1 MMKMKRQ
8 KAKWSAVLTSAA
20 MLMINIPVS
29 AEEQSQYINGVT
41 QINGYTEFEQ
51 PQVIENQD
59 MAQLGYS
66 DIRAYE
72 IENAGEL
79 AWFVQHFYA
88 GDLETQNVSLA
99 DNIDMSALA
108 AYSWTPLGYYNVET
122 QTGKSYDGV
131 FDGNGYSISNII
143 LNQINGVDLVSKVSE
158 EQAAVLGTQP
168 IENIAQNALAG
179 VFGYIGSAGHVTE
192 LKLENTSITS
202 NADAGV
208 LTGRNEGSI
217 SACVT
222 SGASVTSS
230 KSDAFVS
237 EFAADNEN
245 RIESVYSSNFSITN
259 MLGEDAVTPILLNY
273 APGYS
278 STTGN
283 GSVSAA
289 FTEHKE
295 SVENSLFVTEAPA
308 GVTVLDTSQFAD
320 GAAAWSL
327 NSGFTDPKFSQ
338 LMGTDQM
345 PVLIKKTDESY
356 SRVYKWILDYE
367 DDAREDSVV
376 YTNGIVPDS
385 IFKDGCQ
392 WQVWQLKMM

>member
-1 MMKMKRQ
+1 M
-8 KAKWSAVLTSAA
+8 
-20 MLMINIPVS
+20 
-29 AEEQSQYINGVT
+29 
-41 QINGYTEFEQ
+41 
-51 PQVIENQD
+51 
-59 MAQLGYS
+59 
-66 DIRAYE
+66 
-72 IENAGEL
+72 
-79 AWFVQHFYA
+79 
-88 GDLETQNVSLA
+88 
-99 DNIDMSALA
+99 
-108 AYSWTPLGYYNVET
+108 
-122 QTGKSYDGV
+122 
-131 FDGNGYSISNII
+131 
-143 LNQINGVDLVSKVSE
+143 
-158 EQAAVLGTQP
+158 
-168 IENIAQNALAG
+168 
-179 VFGYIGSAGHVTE
+179 
-192 LKLENTSITS
+192 
-202 NADAGV
+202 
-208 LTGRNEGSI
+208 
-217 SACVT
+217 
-222 SGASVTSS
+222 TSS

-356 SRVYKWILDYE
+356 SPVYKWTLDYQMKQE
-367 DDAREDSVV
+367 R
-376 YTNGIVPDS
+376 ILLS
-385 IFKDGCQ
+385 IQMVLCQ
-392 WQVWQLKMM
+392 TAFLKMDVSGRWQEQMAR

>member
-79 AWFVQHFYA
+79 AWFVQHFYV

-158 EQAAVLGTQP
+158 EQAAVLGTQL

-208 LTGRNEGSI
+208 
-217 SACVT
+217 
-222 SGASVTSS
+222 
-230 KSDAFVS
+230 
-237 EFAADNEN
+237 
-245 RIESVYSSNFSITN
+245 
-259 MLGEDAVTPILLNY
+259 
-273 APGYS
+273 
-278 STTGN
+278 
-283 GSVSAA
+283 
-289 FTEHKE
+289 
-295 SVENSLFVTEAPA
+295 
-308 GVTVLDTSQFAD
+308 
-320 GAAAWSL
+320 
-327 NSGFTDPKFSQ
+327 
-338 LMGTDQM
+338 
-345 PVLIKKTDESY
+345 
-356 SRVYKWILDYE
+356 
-367 DDAREDSVV
+367 
-376 YTNGIVPDS
+376 
-385 IFKDGCQ
+385 
-392 WQVWQLKMM
+392 